1 MLDNY
6 IKDRLSKLEG
16 KIGVYYK
23 NLSTG
28 EEIFSSRSEKF
39 EAASVIKFTI
49 MIEALNQ
56 IEHGKLSYDTKVIL
70 KDEYKVPSCGALN
83 YVHEGLEFT
92 IQDLYTL
99 MIIISDNTATNML
112 INILGMDNINKT
124 LEDLGAVKTKLN
136 RLLFDSDASKKGIE
150 NYIAVEE
157 MGMLLEK
164 LYKDELISKEASK
177 EMKRVMLEQQINHK
191 IPFYISDVPIAH
203 KTGEDDGITNDI
215 GIVFAE
221 KPFILCFAAN
231 EVNVPETERAYQDIA
246 REAYEYTMK

>member
-1 MLDNY
+1 
-6 IKDRLSKLEG
+6 
-16 KIGVYYK
+16 
-23 NLSTG
+23 
-28 EEIFSSRSEKF
+28 
-39 EAASVIKFTI
+39 
-49 MIEALNQ
+49 
-56 IEHGKLSYDTKVIL
+56 
-70 KDEYKVPSCGALN
+70 
-83 YVHEGLEFT
+83 
-92 IQDLYTL
+92 

-191 IPFYISDVPIAH
+191 IPFYISDIPIAH

-246 REAYEYTMK
+246 REAYKYTMK